1 MKLILIE
8 NVDKLGETGD
18 LVNVKDG
25 YGRNYLIPQKK
36 AVMAT
41 PGRVRAYEEEQRQVA
56 MKQEMDQKEAT
67 ELAARIGE
75 TPVTI
80 PVVSG
85 EEGKI
90 HGTVTTSQ
98 IADALK
104 EKDINVDR
112 RNITLQEEV
121 KSLGEY
127 IAVVSLTKDIS
138 AELKVWVVKAES

>member
-8 NVDKLGETGD
+8 NVDKLGEAGE

-25 YGRNYLIPQKK
+25 YGRNFLIPQKK

-41 PGRVRAYEEEQRQVA
+41 PGRVHAYEEEQRQMA
-56 MKQEMDQKEAT
+56 KKLEMDQKEAE
-67 ELAARIGE
+67 ELATRIGE
-75 TPVTI
+75 ASVTI

-98 IADALK
+98 IAEALN

-112 RNITLQEEV
+112 RNITLKEEV
-121 KSLGEY
+121 KALGEY